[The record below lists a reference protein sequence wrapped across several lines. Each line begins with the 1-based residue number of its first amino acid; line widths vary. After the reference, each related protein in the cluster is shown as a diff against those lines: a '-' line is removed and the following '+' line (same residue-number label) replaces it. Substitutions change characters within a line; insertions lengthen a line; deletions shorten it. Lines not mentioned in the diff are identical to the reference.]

1 MQIITPQ
8 TRSDKGVT
16 LIELLVV
23 LVIAAVLVG
32 GIYTLFMT
40 QQRSY
45 SVQDQVTGVQQDARV
60 ALTFMARDIRM
71 AGMSVGA
78 GSAAGFA
85 DDTPTPFSLSSF
97 PLGDTFTYAVEP
109 RNSASAPDTL
119 TVVLGTEELG
129 VVQSVDTVVT
139 LDNLD
144 NNASFLTAVT
154 NGRAFVAFDLRVGKL
169 YNVTSVDF
177 AANQITLSNFSSG
190 EKTVGGKV
198 YWVKAITYTVT
209 APDGTPG
216 LGVLRRNE
224 NIVDGAQPLA
234 GDGATTFV
242 EDLQFAYQVDGDNI
256 NWYNDPAGF
265 PAGMTAANIS
275 MVRINITVRTAVQD
289 ATVQDAAAA
298 VQFNQPPL
306 EDHTNPADLNGPDGF
321 RRRVHQTVVKVR
333 NI

>member
-1 MQIITPQ
+1 VQIITPQ
-8 TRSDKGVT
+8 TRSEKGFT

-71 AGMSVGA
+71 AGMAIGA
-78 GSAAGFA
+78 GSATGFA
-85 DDTPTPFSLSSF
+85 DDTPTPLSLSSF
-97 PLGDTFTYAVEP
+97 PAGDTFTYAVEP

-144 NNASFLTAVT
+144 DNPPFLTAVT
-154 NGRAFVAFDLRVGKL
+154 NGRAFVAFDLRVGRL

-177 AANQITLSNFSSG
+177 AQNQITLSNFSSG

-224 NIVDGAQPLA
+224 NIVDGAEPLA
-234 GDGATTFV
+234 GDGTTTFV
-242 EDLQFAYQVDGDNI
+242 EDLQFAYQVDGDT
-256 NWYNDPAGF
+256 NWYNDPSGF

-289 ATVQDAAAA
+289 ATVEDDAATA
-298 VQFNQPPL
+298 QFNQPPL

>member
-1 MQIITPQ
+1 MITSQ

-71 AGMSVGA
+71 AGMAVGA
-78 GSAAGFA
+78 GSGTGFT
-85 DDTPTPFSLSSF
+85 DGTNPPFAINGLF
-97 PLGDTFTYAVEP
+97 NYAVNP
-109 RNSASAPDTL
+109 TNSTTAPDDL
-119 TVVLGTEELG
+119 TVVLGVEEWG
-129 VVQSVDTVVT
+129 VVTDPPPAGNVVT
-139 LDNLD
+139 LDSPVDSSANY
-144 NNASFLTAVT
+144 
-154 NGRAFVAFDLRVGKL
+154 VAFDLLPGRLFNASNADDGDNTITVV
-169 YNVTSVDF
+169 NVP
-177 AANQITLSNFSSG
+177 SG
-190 EKTVGGKV
+190 DKTIGGKA
-198 YWVKAITYTVT
+198 YGVKAITYSVG
-209 APDGTPG
+209 ADGI
-216 LGVLRRNE
+216 LRRNE
-224 NIVDGAQPLA
+224 NTGAGAEPLA
-234 GDGATTFV
+234 GDGTTTFV
-242 EDLQFAYQVDGDNI
+242 EDLQFAYQVDGDVT
-256 NWYNDPAGF
+256 NWYNDPLTDF

-289 ATVQDAAAA
+289 ATVQDEVPTA
-298 VQFNQPPL
+298 QFNQPPL